1 MRVRYLVATMGSPE
15 RLEFLKHNRR
25 LLPQLEA
32 CRSTHTPQPYS
43 PSPSPTLTLTPRNT
57 QAP

>member
-1 MRVRYLVATMGSPE
+1 MRYLVATMGSPE

-32 CRSTHTPQPYS
+32 CRSTH
-43 PSPSPTLTLTPRNT
+43 PSLTLALAKP
-57 QAP
+57 